1 MRGSNPPLTPNCDA
15 VGKVMG
21 ISENSQR
28 VTDKEDLIMAKTFA
42 YIRVSTRE
50 QNENRQLDSLQGLN
64 IDEII
69 VEKAS
74 GKNFVGREKYQEM
87 KSKLRAGDLIVVKS
101 IDRFGRNY
109 SQICKEWE
117 SITDMG
123 VDIQVL
129 DMPILNTRNNQN
141 GLTGRL
147 ITDIVLKLLGYVA
160 ERERENIKTRQAEGI
175 ASAKSRGVKFGR
187 PLLDVPKD
195 FIRAYELYQNGLIK
209 VKDVMSMCNI
219 AKSTFYKYAKSI
231 KS

>member
-1 MRGSNPPLTPNCDA
+1 M
-15 VGKVMG
+15 GKV
-21 ISENSQR
+21 
-28 VTDKEDLIMAKTFA
+28 FA
-42 YIRVSTRE
+42 YIRVSSKD
-50 QNENRQLDSLQGLN
+50 QSENRQLDSLTGLN
-64 IDEII
+64 VDEIVI
-69 VEKAS
+69 EKAS
-74 GKNFVGREKYQEM
+74 GKNFTGREKYQQM
-87 KSKLRAGDLIVVKS
+87 KAKLRSSDLIIVKS

-109 SQICKEWE
+109 AQICKEWE
-117 SITDMG
+117 SIINMG

-187 PLLDVPKD
+187 PVCEISKD
-195 FIRAYELYQNGLIK
+195 FIRAYELYKQGLIK
-209 VKDVMSMCNI
+209 VKDVMNMCNI
-219 AKSTFYKYAKSI
+219 KRSTFFKYAQSI

>member
-1 MRGSNPPLTPNCDA
+1 
-15 VGKVMG
+15 MG
-21 ISENSQR
+21 VSENSQR

-50 QNENRQLDSLQGLN
+50 QNENRQLDSLQGLK

-117 SITDMG
+117 SITNMG

>member
-1 MRGSNPPLTPNCDA
+1 
-15 VGKVMG
+15 
-21 ISENSQR
+21 
-28 VTDKEDLIMAKTFA
+28 MAKTFA

-50 QNENRQLDSLQGLN
+50 QNENRQLDSLAGLK

-74 GKNFVGREKYQEM
+74 GKNFVGREKYQQM
-87 KSKLRAGDLIVVKS
+87 KSQLRKGDLLIVKS

-117 SITDMG
+117 SIINLG

-129 DMPILNTRNNQN
+129 DMPILNTRDNQN

-160 ERERENIKTRQAEGI
+160 ERERDNIKTRQAEGI

-187 PLLDVPKD
+187 PLGEIPKD
-195 FIRAYELYQNGLIK
+195 FIRCYELYKQGFIK
-209 VKDVMSMCNI
+209 IKDVMSMCNI
-219 AKSTFYKYAKSI
+219 AKSTFYKYEKFI
-231 KS
+231 KV

>member
-1 MRGSNPPLTPNCDA
+1 
-15 VGKVMG
+15 MG

-50 QNENRQLDSLQGLN
+50 QNENRQLDSLQGLK

-87 KSKLRAGDLIVVKS
+87 KSKLRAGDLVIVKS

-117 SITDMG
+117 SLVNTG

-129 DMPILNTRNNQN
+129 DMPILNTRNNEN

-160 ERERENIKTRQAEGI
+160 EREREYIKTRQAEGI

-219 AKSTFYKYAKSI
+219 AKSTFYKYAQSI

>member
-1 MRGSNPPLTPNCDA
+1 
-15 VGKVMG
+15 
-21 ISENSQR
+21 
-28 VTDKEDLIMAKTFA
+28 MAKTFA

-50 QNENRQLDSLQGLN
+50 QKEDRQIDSLNGLKV
-64 IDEII
+64 DEII

-74 GKNFVGREKYQEM
+74 GKNFVGREKYQQM
-87 KSKLRAGDLIVVKS
+87 KAQLRNGDLVIVKS

-109 SQICKEWE
+109 KQICNEWE
-117 SITDMG
+117 SLVNMG

-129 DMPILNTRNNQN
+129 DMPILNTRDNQN

-160 ERERENIKTRQAEGI
+160 ERERDNIKTRQAEGI

-187 PLLDVPKD
+187 PKTELPKD
-195 FIRAYELYQNGLIK
+195 FLRAYELYQNGLIK

-219 AKSTFYKYAKSI
+219 AKSTFYKYAESI
-231 KS
+231 KG

>member
-1 MRGSNPPLTPNCDA
+1 
-15 VGKVMG
+15 MG
-21 ISENSQR
+21 
-28 VTDKEDLIMAKTFA
+28 KTFA

-69 VEKAS
+69 IEKAS
-74 GKNFVGREKYQEM
+74 GKNFVGRQKYQQM
-87 KSKLRAGDLIVVKS
+87 KAQLRAGDLVIVKS

-109 SQICKEWE
+109 AEICKEWE
-117 SITDMG
+117 SIVNLG

-129 DMPILNTRNNQN
+129 DMPILNTRDNQN

-160 ERERENIKTRQAEGI
+160 ERERDNIKVRQREGI
-175 ASAKSRGVKFGR
+175 DSALARGVKFGR
-187 PLLDVPKD
+187 PTSEIPKD
-195 FIRAYELYQNGLIK
+195 FIRCYELYKQGLIK

-219 AKSTFYKYAKSI
+219 KRSTFFKYAQSI
-231 KS
+231 KG

>member
-1 MRGSNPPLTPNCDA
+1 
-15 VGKVMG
+15 MG
-21 ISENSQR
+21 IPENSQR

-50 QNENRQLDSLQGLN
+50 QNENRQLDSLQGLK

-117 SITDMG
+117 SLVNLG

-187 PLLDVPKD
+187 PLLNIPKD
-195 FIRAYELYQNGLIK
+195 FIRAYKLYQNGLIK

>member
-1 MRGSNPPLTPNCDA
+1 
-15 VGKVMG
+15 
-21 ISENSQR
+21 
-28 VTDKEDLIMAKTFA
+28 MAKTFA

-50 QNENRQLDSLQGLN
+50 QNENRQLDSLQGFK

-74 GKNFVGREKYQEM
+74 GKNFISREKYQQM
-87 KSKLRAGDLIVVKS
+87 KAQLRTGDLLIVKS

-109 SQICKEWE
+109 TQICKEWE
-117 SITDMG
+117 SIINMG

-129 DMPILNTRNNQN
+129 DMPILNTRDNLN

-160 ERERENIKTRQAEGI
+160 ERERDNIKTRQREGI
-175 ASAKSRGVKFGR
+175 DSALARGVKFGR
-187 PLLDVPKD
+187 PTTELPKD
-195 FIRAYELYQNGLIK
+195 FIRAYELYRQGLIK

-219 AKSTFYKYAKSI
+219 AKSTFYKYAESI
-231 KS
+231 KC

>member
-1 MRGSNPPLTPNCDA
+1 
-15 VGKVMG
+15 
-21 ISENSQR
+21 
-28 VTDKEDLIMAKTFA
+28 MAKTFA

-50 QNENRQLDSLQGLN
+50 QNENRQLDSLAGLK

-74 GKNFVGREKYQEM
+74 GKNFVGREKYQQM
-87 KSKLRAGDLIVVKS
+87 KSQLRKGDLLIVKS

-117 SITDMG
+117 SIINLG

-129 DMPILNTRNNQN
+129 DMPILNTRDNQN

-160 ERERENIKTRQAEGI
+160 ERERDNIKTRQAEGI

-187 PLLDVPKD
+187 PLGEIPKD
-195 FIRAYELYQNGLIK
+195 FIRCYELYKQGLIK
-209 VKDVMSMCNI
+209 AKDVMSMCNI

-231 KS
+231 KA

>member
-1 MRGSNPPLTPNCDA
+1 
-15 VGKVMG
+15 MG
-21 ISENSQR
+21 
-28 VTDKEDLIMAKTFA
+28 KTFA

-69 VEKAS
+69 IEKAS
-74 GKNFVGREKYQEM
+74 GKNFVGRQKYQQM
-87 KSKLRAGDLIVVKS
+87 KAQLRAGDLVIVKS

-109 SQICKEWE
+109 SEICKEWE
-117 SITDMG
+117 NIINMG

-129 DMPILNTRNNQN
+129 DMPILNTRDNQN

-160 ERERENIKTRQAEGI
+160 ERERENIKVRQREGI
-175 ASAKSRGVKFGR
+175 DSALARGVKFGR
-187 PLLDVPKD
+187 PKSQTPKD
-195 FIRAYELYQNGLIK
+195 FIRCYELYKQGLIK

-219 AKSTFYKYAKSI
+219 KRSTFFKYAQSI

>member
-1 MRGSNPPLTPNCDA
+1 
-15 VGKVMG
+15 MG
-21 ISENSQR
+21 
-28 VTDKEDLIMAKTFA
+28 KTFA

-69 VEKAS
+69 IEKAS
-74 GKNFVGREKYQEM
+74 GKNFVGRAKYQQM
-87 KSKLRAGDLIVVKS
+87 KAQLRAGDLVIVKS

-109 SQICKEWE
+109 AEICKEWE
-117 SITDMG
+117 NIINMG

-129 DMPILNTRNNQN
+129 DMPILNTRDNQN

-160 ERERENIKTRQAEGI
+160 ERERENIKTRQREGI
-175 ASAKSRGVKFGR
+175 DSALARGVKFGR
-187 PLLDVPKD
+187 PTSEIPKD
-195 FIRAYELYQNGLIK
+195 FIRCYELYKQGLIK
-209 VKDVMSMCNI
+209 VKDVMSMCKI
-219 AKSTFYKYAKSI
+219 GRSTFFKYAQSI

>member
-1 MRGSNPPLTPNCDA
+1 
-15 VGKVMG
+15 
-21 ISENSQR
+21 
-28 VTDKEDLIMAKTFA
+28 MAKTFA

-109 SQICKEWE
+109 SQICTEWE
-117 SITDMG
+117 SITNMG

-141 GLTGRL
+141 GLTGRYHKQ
-147 ITDIVLKLLGYVA
+147 VYW
-160 ERERENIKTRQAEGI
+160 
-175 ASAKSRGVKFGR
+175 F
-187 PLLDVPKD
+187 P
-195 FIRAYELYQNGLIK
+195 AYL
-209 VKDVMSMCNI
+209 
-219 AKSTFYKYAKSI
+219 
-231 KS
+231 